1 MQWYSTLIDSSEHHF
16 KKTTMNLI
24 LNFVILTSK
33 IAFCFSFNDTTL
45 FVVGGVSKIYLHQQP
60 DSPLLD
66 NFEILG
72 CGSNIANLP
81 SYPKPIFGVR
91 SSLA

>member
-1 MQWYSTLIDSSEHHF
+1 MMIWLFYF
-16 KKTTMNLI
+16 LI
-24 LNFVILTSK
+24 LTTQIFSCLT
-33 IAFCFSFNDTTL
+33 FNDTSL

-66 NFEILG
+66 NFEIIG

-81 SYPKPIFGVR
+81 SYPKPIFGVGY
-91 SSLA
+91 SS